1 MTGESTTDI
10 LDKYVKLKEEYDAL
24 KVQLGALE
32 KTNGDL
38 TAAYESA
45 KGEIGNLQG
54 LVTKYV
60 VSSEP
65 DRTDDKKEKTL
76 KDIFTDEY
84 DKITKGMIKNG

>member
-10 LDKYVKLKEEYDAL
+10 MGKYIALKDERDAL
-24 KVQLGALE
+24 KVQIGALE
-32 KTNGDL
+32 KTNNDL

-76 KDIFTDEY
+76 KDIIMDEY
-84 DKITKGMIKNG
+84 DKIGKE

>member
-1 MTGESTTDI
+1 MNAENKTDI

-24 KVQLGALE
+24 TIKIGALE
-32 KTNGDL
+32 TENKEL
-38 TAAYESA
+38 TTAYEKA

-65 DRTDDKKEKTL
+65 DKKDDKKEKTL
-76 KDIFTDEY
+76 KDIIMEEY
-84 DKITKGMIKNG
+84 EKIKE

>member
-1 MTGESTTDI
+1 MTGESTTDV
-10 LDKYVKLKEEYDAL
+10 LDKYIALKDERDAL
-24 KVQLGALE
+24 KVQIGALE
-32 KTNGDL
+32 KTNNDL

-65 DRTDDKKEKTL
+65 DKTVDKKEKTL
-76 KDIFTDEY
+76 RDIFMDEY
-84 DKITKGMIKNG
+84 DKIEKE

>member
-1 MTGESTTDI
+1 MKMTEESTTDI

-24 KVQLGALE
+24 KVQVGALK
-32 KTNGDL
+32 KTNNDL

-65 DRTDDKKEKTL
+65 DRTDDKKVKTL
-76 KDIFTDEY
+76 KDIIMDEY
-84 DKITKGMIKNG
+84 NQIEKE

>member
-1 MTGESTTDI
+1 MTEENTTDI

-24 KVQLGALE
+24 KVQMGALE

-38 TAAYESA
+38 ATAYEKA
-45 KGEIGNLQG
+45 KGEIGDLQG

-65 DRTDDKKEKTL
+65 DKAVDNKVKTL
-76 KDIFTDEY
+76 KDIIMEEY
-84 DKITKGMIKNG
+84 SKIEGGQ

>member
-1 MTGESTTDI
+1 MTEESTTDI

-24 KVQLGALE
+24 KVKIGVLE
-32 KTNGDL
+32 KTNGEI
-38 TAAYESA
+38 TSAYEKA

-65 DRTDDKKEKTL
+65 DKTVDN
-76 KDIFTDEY
+76 KAKTIRDIIMDEY
-84 DKITKGMIKNG
+84 NKIEGGQ

>member
-1 MTGESTTDI
+1 MTEEKTTDI

-24 KVQLGALE
+24 KVQIGALE
-32 KTNGDL
+32 KTNNDL

-54 LVTKYV
+54 IVTKYV

-65 DRTDDKKEKTL
+65 DKTVDKKEKTL
-76 KDIFTDEY
+76 KDIFMDEY
-84 DKITKGMIKNG
+84 EKMVKE

>member
-1 MTGESTTDI
+1 MMSGESTTDV

-24 KVQLGALE
+24 MVQVGALK

-38 TAAYESA
+38 TVAYESA

-65 DRTDDKKEKTL
+65 DRTDDKKERTL
-76 KDIFTDEY
+76 KDIIMDEY
-84 DKITKGMIKNG
+84 DKIEKE

>member
-1 MTGESTTDI
+1 MTDENTTDI

-24 KVQLGALE
+24 KVQIGALE
-32 KTNGDL
+32 KTNADL
-38 TAAYESA
+38 TTAYENA

-65 DRTDDKKEKTL
+65 DKTVDKKEKTL
-76 KDIFTDEY
+76 KDIFMDEY
-84 DKITKGMIKNG
+84 EKIEKGMI

>member
-1 MTGESTTDI
+1 MTDETKTDI

-24 KVQLGALE
+24 KVQIGALE
-32 KTNGDL
+32 KTNTDL
-38 TAAYESA
+38 TTAYENA

-65 DRTDDKKEKTL
+65 DKAVDKKEKTL
-76 KDIFTDEY
+76 RDIFMDEY
-84 DKITKGMIKNG
+84 EKMVKE

>member
-1 MTGESTTDI
+1 MSEENKTDI

-24 KVQLGALE
+24 KVQMGALE
-32 KTNGDL
+32 KTNTDL
-38 TAAYESA
+38 TTAYENA

-65 DRTDDKKEKTL
+65 DKSVDNKEKTL
-76 KDIFTDEY
+76 KDIFMDEY
-84 DKITKGMIKNG
+84 NKIEKE

>member
-1 MTGESTTDI
+1 MNAENKTDI

-24 KVQLGALE
+24 TIKIGALE
-32 KTNGDL
+32 TENKEL
-38 TAAYESA
+38 TTAYEKA

-65 DRTDDKKEKTL
+65 DKKDDKKEKTL
-76 KDIFTDEY
+76 KDIIMEEY
-84 DKITKGMIKNG
+84 EKNKE

>member
-1 MTGESTTDI
+1 MSDENTTDI

-24 KVQLGALE
+24 KVQMGALE
-32 KTNGDL
+32 KSNKEL
-38 TAAYESA
+38 ETAYKEA

-65 DRTDDKKEKTL
+65 DKEVDKKEKTL
-76 KDIFTDEY
+76 KDIIMDEY
-84 DKITKGMIKNG
+84 KKIEKE